1 MDEID
6 LIIRQTLSN
15 IFIILSTQKCR
26 EAVRQRKA
34 LSRTSSKILLNSIQI
49 GHRSNQFH
57 QLSPSN
63 HPSECYL
70 SSMYDDLKEDNCQHS
85 ESNIEVRISLQC

>member
-1 MDEID
+1 MD
-6 LIIRQTLSN
+6 LIQPHS
-15 IFIILSTQKCR
+15 IIIYHYIINHGKFR

-63 HPSECYL
+63 NPSECYL

-85 ESNIEVRISLQC
+85 ESNIEVRPNKIK